1 MSTATQ
7 SLALSVPLS
16 RPIPIAAFEV
26 LGYLGVVGMGT
37 LCFLLGWLGIN
48 GAVVLCTLLLL
59 GLIVLAWK
67 RFDGGRHPCFLFL
80 CMLMLF
86 QGGRLISYCLGWL
99 TNPFQIEFMTAYPFM
114 ISRDEAGIVL
124 LLIVVSAICIYAPCR
139 WNYHYLLPQGGA
151 KARRYLPYLYWLLI
165 CSLPIQLFKNY
176 RYFQYAQEHG
186 GYLFLFIDHASLAAS
201 VPVFVRA
208 ISLITFPS
216 FVAIFVFEG
225 RKKLVY
231 VMTLLYFGT
240 SVFILLLGS
249 RVATFTLIVALWY
262 VARMK
267 STERPRTL
275 RLALLVL
282 ALTLVANVINL
293 VRSGSRTDSLSEV
306 GPATF
311 VTQQGVSLAV
321 TEVAVKYRRVFHPYV
336 ISYLFHDLLAA
347 FEVPDA
353 SNFVVGTRFGAD
365 IAVFLN
371 SRLYNI
377 GYGTGGTYLAE
388 AYVVGG
394 FCGVLVISLLI
405 GAGLHLLY
413 ACSRTAL
420 GLFVVA
426 MILPEVLWMSRGSL
440 LGWASV
446 MIRNSI
452 SISLLI
458 LGWWLYSSLWPVHQV
473 SWTTSNRMD
482 GSKAGLP
489 GGG

>member
-1 MSTATQ
+1 
-7 SLALSVPLS
+7 
-16 RPIPIAAFEV
+16 
-26 LGYLGVVGMGT
+26 LG
-37 LCFLLGWLGIN
+37 
-48 GAVVLCTLLLL
+48 TLLLL
-59 GLIVLAWK
+59 GLIVLAWN

-86 QGGRLISYCLGWL
+86 QGGRLISYCLGGL
-99 TNPFQIEFMTAYPFM
+99 ADPFYIEFMTAHPFT
-114 ISRDEAGIVL
+114 ISRDEAGTVL
-124 LLIVVSAICIYAPCR
+124 LLILVSAICIYAPCR
-139 WNYHYLLPQGGA
+139 WNYRFLLPPDGA
-151 KARRYLPYLYWLLI
+151 KAHRYLPYLYWILL

-186 GYLFLFIDHASLAAS
+186 GYLFLFVDHAALAAS
-201 VPVFVRA
+201 VPLFVRA
-208 ISLITFPS
+208 ISLITFPA
-216 FVAIFVFEG
+216 FVAIFVFEK

-231 VMTLLYFGT
+231 VTTLLYFGT

-249 RVATFTLIVALWY
+249 RGVAFTLIVALWY

-267 STERPRTL
+267 SSKRPRTL

-282 ALTLVANVINL
+282 VLMLVANVINL
-293 VRSGSRTDSLSEV
+293 VRSGSDTDSLRKV

-321 TEVAVKYRRVFHPYV
+321 TEVAVKYRKVFHPYV
-336 ISYLFHDLLAA
+336 ISYLFHDLLSA
-347 FEVPDA
+347 FQVADA
-353 SNFVVGTRFGAD
+353 SNFVVGRRFDAD
-365 IAVFLN
+365 MAVFLN
-371 SRLYNI
+371 AQLYKV
-377 GYGTGGTYLAE
+377 GYGSGGGYVAE

-394 FCGVLVISLLI
+394 FCGVVVISLLV
-405 GAGLHLLY
+405 GAGLHWLY
-413 ACSRTAL
+413 AGSRTAL

-452 SISLLI
+452 SIFS
-458 LGWWLYSSLWPVHQV
+458 VHQV
-473 SWTTSNRMD
+473 SRSTNHRMD
-482 GSKAGLP
+482 SSPAGLP